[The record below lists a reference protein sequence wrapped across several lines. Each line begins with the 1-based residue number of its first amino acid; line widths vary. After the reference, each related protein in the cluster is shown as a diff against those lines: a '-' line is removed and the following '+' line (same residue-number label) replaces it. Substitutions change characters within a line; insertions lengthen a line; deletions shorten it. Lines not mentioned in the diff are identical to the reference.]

1 MSARTHHCL
10 PNEAQTLIFKVV
22 HNSAPT
28 YVSRPIAH
36 SSLHTPRASAKG
48 ASLDLPRRAPCSL
61 PLLMLL
67 LSQQPLP
74 CLLGTCPKPAI
85 WLLSRLSKWI
95 ITNNS
100 HFVTS
105 FPGRRIFKWVCKNKS
120 YQFFSHWTHGENSGA
135 HLEVRCSEGRRLWLL
150 MLPDCAGATAP
161 RLWPVVRLAPSYAC
175 CWKIL
180 VALLL
185 LCKSAFG
192 IWAWQESEPVCEN

>member
-1 MSARTHHCL
+1 MKPRLWYSRSSIIQPRLTLPGPLPTRPCTHL
-10 PNEAQTLIFKVV
+10 TLQPKV
-22 HNSAPT
+22 HRWTCHAG
-28 YVSRPIAH
+28 
-36 SSLHTPRASAKG
+36 L
-48 ASLDLPRRAPCSL
+48 RAPCLCSCCFSPSSRFPAFLAHAPSQPSGL
-61 PLLMLL
+61 P
-67 LSQQPLP
+67 
-74 CLLGTCPKPAI
+74 
-85 WLLSRLSKWI
+85 SRLSKWI

-135 HLEVRCSEGRRLWLL
+135 HLEVRCSEGWRPWLL

-161 RLWPVVRLAPSYAC
+161 PLWPVVRLAPSYAC

-192 IWAWQESEPVCEN
+192 IWAWQEGEPVCEN